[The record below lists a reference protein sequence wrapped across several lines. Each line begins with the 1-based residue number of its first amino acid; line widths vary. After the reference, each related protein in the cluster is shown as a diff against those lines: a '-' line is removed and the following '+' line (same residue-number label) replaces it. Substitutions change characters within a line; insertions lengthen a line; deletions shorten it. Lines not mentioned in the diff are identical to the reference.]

1 MGLENYRQSIRDQV
15 ARHRPNSTVYH
26 RHYANAR
33 INAISQDAGLGRGT
47 ESPYLDILNHIGLEY
62 DENAPTGVSDEV
74 MRAIGPDSRIRRLE
88 REWADLQTAL
98 AAKYGNASD
107 ATGADKKTQEQLRN
121 ELKAAKQRHR
131 RKLTE
136 LLRKDHFRERNE
148 KELDRQLRGVHGPQQ
163 PLQKVIFSL
172 PERRILADIL
182 GNLNEDLPEDEIVRR
197 KVDAINAWIDY
208 AWKIEPKELGPS
220 QDRNVVHAPATG
232 ATELGEA
239 PQAALHLPVRGRAVA
254 PKPRYARMIQDPVSP
269 SVPMPLATDAFQEP
283 PPPYSAIDKPGIA
296 YTAVLGRSSMSSRPA
311 AQQPTPRRP
320 HECLFCRRRFTRKGK
335 MWDCTQRHLM
345 RRPTEAV
352 PCPDPGCQS
361 RGVVLD
367 NELQFKNHAKVVHN
381 RELRPTICWMT
392 WGAEPLGDACFGGLR
407 QITHCPGIS
416 PSQKSPLAARSV

>member
-74 MRAIGPDSRIRRLE
+74 MRAIGPDSRIRRLQ

-182 GNLNEDLPEDEIVRR
+182 GDLNEDLPEDEIVRR

-208 AWKIEPKELGPS
+208 AWKIEPK
-220 QDRNVVHAPATG
+220 
-232 ATELGEA
+232 ELGEA

-283 PPPYSAIDKPGIA
+283 
-296 YTAVLGRSSMSSRPA
+296 
-311 AQQPTPRRP
+311 
-320 HECLFCRRRFTRKGK
+320 RRRTAQSTSPRLRTR
-335 MWDCTQRHLM
+335 
-345 RRPTEAV
+345 PY
-352 PCPDPGCQS
+352 
-361 RGVVLD
+361 
-367 NELQFKNHAKVVHN
+367 
-381 RELRPTICWMT
+381 
-392 WGAEPLGDACFGGLR
+392 
-407 QITHCPGIS
+407 
-416 PSQKSPLAARSV
+416 